1 VSAKATRSN
10 PVNQDA
16 IAAGVEGAPRLTRCT
31 ASFSARALLARSPLG
46 EARDPRTCL
55 LFSLP
60 VLGDTLRLLFGS
72 EDVALFEL
80 RPDVV
85 EDPFPL

>member
-1 VSAKATRSN
+1 V
-10 PVNQDA
+10 
-16 IAAGVEGAPRLTRCT
+16 
-31 ASFSARALLARSPLG
+31 LLARSPLG
-46 EARDPRTCL
+46 EAREPRIYL

-80 RPDVV
+80 RSDVV
-85 EDPFPL
+85 EDPFPV